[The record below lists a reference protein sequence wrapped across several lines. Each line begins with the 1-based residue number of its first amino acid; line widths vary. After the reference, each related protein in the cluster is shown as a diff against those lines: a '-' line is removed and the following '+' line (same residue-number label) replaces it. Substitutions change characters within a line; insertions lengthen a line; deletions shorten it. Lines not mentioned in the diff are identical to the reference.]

1 MTEQEQQSPDEA
13 PKNRL
18 KRSYIIGL
26 VLLVAGVL
34 VGFLEVRTELLTHQI
49 KDLKATFFEE
59 KKVISSRMS
68 LLFQLIRSLFNYVE
82 QNPVGI

>member
-18 KRSYIIGL
+18 KRSYIIGF

-59 KKVISSRMS
+59 KKGDPIAES
-68 LLFQLIRSLFNYVE
+68 N
-82 QNPVGI
+82 